1 MRFKPTRSD
10 FNGAFGD
17 MGTFLPYVV
26 AAVSVG
32 GLAATGLLFGFGICL
47 IGAGL
52 FFGLPMAVQPMKA
65 VTAALLTSSL
75 TPSEI
80 ATTGVL
86 LGVLFLI
93 LGLTG
98 GISWIARRIPQSVTT
113 GLQLGLGLAMAFIGL
128 KLMLKE
134 PWLGFPALVAFI
146 ATSRVTTIPL
156 LPLAIV
162 GALIGSV
169 TLGHTE
175 ASIFMQLNLSL
186 PALVL
191 PRWSDLPRALELAVL
206 PQIPLTLANAII
218 VTAAVSSSLFPT
230 IASRT
235 TERNLSISTGLSN
248 LILAPLGALPMCH
261 GAGGVVS
268 QSRFGAKTAAA
279 PVILGT
285 VLLIMAILYGDAA
298 GKLLAAIPLS
308 AAGALLA
315 LAGIDLALSRRLFD
329 AKRDCWPVIGATAAI
344 TAMFNPAVALGVGI
358 AMEAGRRYVH
368 QRHRRVGP

>member
-1 MRFKPTRSD
+1 MHLKPTRSD

-32 GLAATGLLFGFGICL
+32 SLAATGMLFGFGICL

-80 ATTGVL
+80 ATTGVV
-86 LGVLFLI
+86 LGALFLV

-134 PWLGFPALVAFI
+134 PWLGFPALVGFI
-146 ATSRVTTIPL
+146 AASRVTTIPL

-175 ASIFMQLNLSL
+175 ASIFTQLGLSL

-191 PRWSDLPRALELAVL
+191 PSWSDLPRALELAVI
-206 PQIPLTLANAII
+206 PQIPLTLANAI
-218 VTAAVSSSLFPT
+218 
-230 IASRT
+230 
-235 TERNLSISTGLSN
+235 N
-248 LILAPLGALPMCH
+248 
-261 GAGGVVS
+261 
-268 QSRFGAKTAAA
+268 
-279 PVILGT
+279 
-285 VLLIMAILYGDAA
+285 
-298 GKLLAAIPLS
+298 
-308 AAGALLA
+308 
-315 LAGIDLALSRRLFD
+315 
-329 AKRDCWPVIGATAAI
+329 
-344 TAMFNPAVALGVGI
+344 
-358 AMEAGRRYVH
+358 
-368 QRHRRVGP
+368 

>member
-1 MRFKPTRSD
+1 
-10 FNGAFGD
+10 

-26 AAVSVG
+26 AAASVG
-32 GLAATGLLFGFGICL
+32 GLAATGLLFGFGVCL

-75 TPSEI
+75 IPSEI

-86 LGVLFLI
+86 LGALFLV

-146 ATSRVTTIPL
+146 AASRVTTIPL
-156 LPLAIV
+156 LPLAIA

-169 TLGHTE
+169 MLGHTD

-186 PALVL
+186 PELVL
-191 PRWSDLPRALELAVL
+191 PRWSDMPRALELAVI

-230 IASRT
+230 MASRT
-235 TERNLSISTGLSN
+235 TEKNLSISTGLSN
-248 LILAPLGALPMCH
+248 LILAPFGALPMCH

-285 VLLIMAILYGDAA
+285 VLLILAILYGDES
-298 GKLLAAIPLS
+298 GKLLAAIPLP

-315 LAGIDLALSRRLFD
+315 LAGIDLALSRRLID
-329 AKRDCWPVIGATAAI
+329 AKRNCWPVIGATAAI
-344 TAMFNPAVALGVGI
+344 TVMFNPAVALGVGI
-358 AMEAGRRYVH
+358 AMESGRRYVN
-368 QRHRRVGP
+368 QRFRRTS